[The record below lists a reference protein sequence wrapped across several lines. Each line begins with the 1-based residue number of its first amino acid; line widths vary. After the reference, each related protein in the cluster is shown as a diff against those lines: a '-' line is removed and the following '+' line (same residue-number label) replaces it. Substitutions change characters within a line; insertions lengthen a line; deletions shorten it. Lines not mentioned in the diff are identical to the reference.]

1 MTIQR
6 IERVF
11 LIGLLGATSLFGC
24 AGGAESVQVAA
35 NPPDWVYRMPST
47 KDDLCAVGVSG
58 PTYYAEDARANSK
71 TLAMTELARTLEVKV
86 NADMTM
92 RSQGDSRGSE
102 TAMQEV
108 AGFASE
114 VVLKQAQVREQWVHV
129 GGDPRYGT
137 SGTIYTLVCMP
148 LKR

>member
-1 MTIQR
+1 MIIQR
-6 IERVF
+6 IELAF
-11 LIGLLGATSLFGC
+11 LMGFLGATSMLGC
-24 AGGAESVQVAA
+24 AGGMEAIQVGA
-35 NPPDWVYRMPST
+35 NPPDWVHRMPST

-71 TLAMTELARTLEVKV
+71 ALAMTELARTLEVKV
-86 NADMTM
+86 SADMTM

-114 VVLKQAQVREQWVHV
+114 VVLKQAQVREQWVHA
-129 GGDPRYGT
+129 GGDPRYGA